1 MHRAVVVLLLVSG
14 CAFGIEGPDP
24 ARPRSQM
31 PRCDT
36 GKGLVVLDG
45 VMAATAGAL
54 ALSLV
59 DTSEPAVALL
69 PASIGALY
77 LAGAVR
83 GNGAANR
90 CRAAMDDFE
99 SYQAARDT
107 LPPPDEEPRPR
118 PRPPEG
124 PMTPASQP
132 AAAASVVAAPA
143 APAPA
148 PAVPATVA
156 PPPAPAATPVAAPA
170 TPAPARRPAPA
181 PDDDWSAFWREVE

>member
-24 ARPRSQM
+24 SRPRSQM

-132 AAAASVVAAPA
+132 AAAASVAA